1 MYPPGPMVT
10 RICPQC
16 GTETQAPFCK
26 SDGYATVERARYLGR
41 DPGTREGE
49 VLAGRYRLDQVLGKS
64 TLGTAYRATDL
75 RLNTPIAV
83 RLLAPSIATD
93 LGLIARFQREGRL
106 VASLAHPNIVRV
118 MEHGVAEDGT
128 LFIAQE
134 LVAGPTLAEVLT
146 RGGPFDPGRLVAIA
160 KELFDALLE
169 AHTHGVLHR
178 SLGLHN
184 VILLTRAG
192 GGESIKIENFGL
204 VRVLADDDATPFVF
218 PQALSA
224 AWRTMA
230 PEQARG
236 RGVSGHSDLYSAGAL
251 LYELLTGKP
260 PFSEVSP
267 SDLLVA
273 HSVKMPPAPERDG
286 RVLVGPLVD
295 LVLRCLEKKP
305 WNRPDGA
312 QKALDLLELARVQP
326 ILPMPTT
333 TAEFAAP
340 AAGAGGPTSR
350 STKRAT
356 NPYGVA
362 PTTGRSNAPR
372 VPELTTKPRRMTGP
386 GAAAATPETTPPQ
399 GATPGPRS
407 GPRTGPRPSLRE
419 NVRTTPPSGPHTGP
433 RPTDV
438 RGDSGALGPA
448 RGAGPAT
455 GGSGA
460 GAREGANA
468 VLSQEVRRTASAWSD
483 PEIEVKRRGSPVL
496 WFVLGVAVAGIAAAI
511 LFATLPRT
519 VATSEVE
526 AEAPTGRAGHDAS
539 VAVHEVA
546 SPTNAVEVGAVGAVD
561 AVAQATTDTGP
572 GSVLADTAPR
582 IATADTVAT
591 DTMRPAAAP
600 VVEKAKEPSR
610 LDKVEPLSK
619 VDPNDKKPVDP
630 LADLEDPDLVKK
642 AAATTHRVLVDSD
655 PVGARVSV
663 HGQSVGE
670 TPLYVEW
677 DGEAGVEISVS
688 RAGFKP
694 VRQRLATTSG
704 KSVML
709 KLVPTP

>member
-1 MYPPGPMVT
+1 MYPPGPMAT

-75 RLNTPIAV
+75 RLNAPIAV

-134 LVAGPTLAEVLT
+134 LVAGPTLAEVLA
-146 RGGPFDPGRLVAIA
+146 RGGPFDPGRLVALA

-184 VILLTRAG
+184 VTLLTHAG
-192 GGESIKIENFGL
+192 GAESIKIENFGL

-251 LYELLTGKP
+251 LYELLTGKA
-260 PFSEVSP
+260 PFAEASP

-273 HSVKMPPAPERDG
+273 HSVKIPPAPERDG
-286 RVLVGPLVD
+286 RILVGPLVD
-295 LVLRCLEKKP
+295 LILRCLEKKP

-326 ILPMPTT
+326 ILPMPTP

-340 AAGAGGPTSR
+340 AAGASGPASR

-362 PTTGRSNAPR
+362 PTTGRSSGPR

-386 GAAAATPETTPPQ
+386 GAAAAPMEASSA
-399 GATPGPRS
+399 GSATAGPAS
-407 GPRTGPRPSLRE
+407 GPRTGPRPRSRE
-419 NVRTTPPSGPHTGP
+419 NVKTGPVSGPRTGP
-433 RPTDV
+433 RPV
-438 RGDSGALGPA
+438 EARGDASEVVAARSSSLAADLGAKAALG
-448 RGAGPAT
+448 
-455 GGSGA
+455 
-460 GAREGANA
+460 
-468 VLSQEVRRTASAWSD
+468 QEVRRASNPWSE

-496 WFVLGVAVAGIAAAI
+496 WFVLGVAVAGIVAAI
-511 LFATLPRT
+511 LFATLPRGGAGDAPKP
-519 VATSEVE
+519 VAAAGVDAREVVSPKPALEVE
-526 AEAPTGRAGHDAS
+526 RVAAARDGGAEGAVEDAQGSGAVEVLDAAPSLAS
-539 VAVHEVA
+539 
-546 SPTNAVEVGAVGAVD
+546 VEVGAQV
-561 AVAQATTDTGP
+561 
-572 GSVLADTAPR
+572 DTA
-582 IATADTVAT
+582 
-591 DTMRPAAAP
+591 RPEANP
-600 VVEKAKEPSR
+600 EVVEKVKEPVR
-610 LDKVEPLSK
+610 LDKVEPVTK
-619 VDPNDKKPVDP
+619 VDPRDKLEPRDKTKLVDP

-642 AAATTHRVLVDSD
+642 AATTTHRVLVDSD
-655 PVGARVSV
+655 PVGARVVV
-663 HGQSVGE
+663 HGQVIGE

-694 VRQRLATTSG
+694 VRQRLGTASG
-704 KSVML
+704 KSVMM